1 MNRNRRP
8 QNWLN
13 LFTLICL
20 LLGSTPA
27 AAIFQKKLP
36 AATAT
41 DSSESIVD
49 SESSLLPNAERGKRI
64 ASDRNKGDCAACH
77 VIPPYKPEFHGSIG
91 PSLTG
96 VGNRYSADQL
106 VRFLREPRKDQPT
119 SIMPSY
125 SRTQG
130 LHNVLPAHR
139 KKPLLS
145 REEIADVVEYL
156 LTLTAPPAS
165 EDVIPA
171 HQLNQHLSTGPVSGT
186 LFLSDANK
194 TLQDDEFA
202 NPGRLWLDI
211 GSRLWNEEAGPS
223 HRSCSSCHG
232 YASESMKG
240 VRPRYPLYREDRN
253 NLVSLQQQINY
264 CRSEEIGAA
273 AYLPESEDLLALEIF
288 VSHQSHG
295 LPIQPM
301 IDGRA
306 APFFEAGKKYFF
318 QRRGH
323 LDLSCSDCHDRHAGR
338 RLHGETISQGQT
350 NAFPIY
356 RLRWHGIGSAH
367 RMFAWCN
374 SAIRAEP
381 LALGSYEYLSLELYL
396 AWRGQ
401 GLPIEAPAIRR

>member
-1 MNRNRRP
+1 MNRNRRS

-13 LFTLICL
+13 LFALIFFF
-20 LLGSTPA
+20 LGSTPA
-27 AAIFQKKLP
+27 TAVFEKKLP
-36 AATAT
+36 TVPAN
-41 DSSESIVD
+41 DSSKSIVGT
-49 SESSLLPNAERGKRI
+49 ESSLLPNAGRGQRI

-91 PSLTG
+91 PSLSG
-96 VGNRYSADQL
+96 VGSRYSADQL
-106 VRFLREPRKDQPT
+106 VGFLREPRKGEST

-130 LHNVLPAHR
+130 LYNVLEAHR

-145 REEIADVVEYL
+145 RGEIADVVAYL
-156 LTLTAPPAS
+156 LTLTAPPGGEEAT
-165 EDVIPA
+165 DT
-171 HQLNQHLSTGPVSGT
+171 HHLNQHLPTRPVSGT

-223 HRSCSSCHG
+223 HQSCSSCHG
-232 YASESMKG
+232 SASESMKG
-240 VRPRYPLYREDRN
+240 VRSRYPLYREAHN

-264 CRSEEIGAA
+264 CRSKEIGAA
-273 AYLPESEDLLALEIF
+273 AYLPESEDLLALEVF

-301 IDGRA
+301 IDGPA
-306 APFFEAGKKYFF
+306 APFFEAGQKYFF

-338 RLHGETISQGQT
+338 RLHGETISQGQI

-356 RLRWHGIGSAH
+356 RFSWHGIGSAH

-374 SAIRAEP
+374 RAIRAEP
-381 LALGSYEYLSLELYL
+381 LAHGSYEYLSLELYL

-401 GLPIEAPAIRR
+401 GLTVEVPAIRR